1 MNILQKITEFA
12 KIGLIKINALPLDQI
27 SNMSENLQYAAVLKD
42 ASHIKQIKNPSEKIQ
57 LAAVKQNP
65 KLIAKIENPTEA
77 VQEQFM
83 KKTPNSFFSI
93 KNPSEKTLLTAVAY
107 NAENIRHIT
116 FPSEEVQKVALQN
129 AHTEEALMEI
139 ARKPNLRKEIQLDI
153 IWKNPM
159 LITLMPYP
167 NDEVQLNAVLATKTY
182 DDTKTILKSLE
193 RPSDEVQRYILD
205 SEGIDLYAYLKN
217 KTESIELDAV
227 NKYGYTHIN
236 NQSPLSVQEAA
247 IKKNPA
253 NIRFLHDPCEE
264 MQLLAIKSPAQPW
277 KQVIEPIDDSLGYS
291 YAVREI
297 ENSGEYIKFI
307 KNPTELAQRAAL
319 DQDLSNIHHIK
330 RVSENNARYALER
343 AGVPKEI
350 IDKVYSLPAAAK
362 TFIRDSYMGEEN
374 KAELIKNLLRDYG
387 KIESKNL
394 KRKQQVGLPIPFK
407 S

>member
-1 MNILQKITEFA
+1 MNIFQKITEFA

-27 SNMSENLQYAAVLKD
+27 SNMSENLQYVAVLKD

-57 LAAVKQNP
+57 LAAIKKNS

-93 KNPSEKTLLTAVAY
+93 KNPSEKTLLSAVAY
-107 NAENIRHIT
+107 NAENIRYIT
-116 FPSEEVQKVALQN
+116 FPSERVQRVALQH

-139 ARKPNLRKEIQLDI
+139 ARKPNLTIEIQKEII
-153 IWKNPM
+153 SINPL
-159 LITLMPYP
+159 LIPLMS
-167 NDEVQLNAVLATKTY
+167 NDASIQMHAIEEAETKG
-182 DDTKTILKSLE
+182 ILKSVICGIDF
-193 RPSDEVQRYILD
+193 PSVDVQNYVLD
-205 SEGIDLYAYLKN
+205 SANEELYCSLRN
-217 KTESIELDAV
+217 KSEAV
-227 NKYGYTHIN
+227 QIRAINEYGYIHIN
-236 NQSPLSVQEAA
+236 DESSLPVQETA

-253 NIRFLHDPCEE
+253 NIRFLHDPCED
-264 MQLLAIKSPAQPW
+264 MQLLAIKSSAQPW

-362 TFIRDSYMGEEN
+362 AFIRDCSINCEN
-374 KAELIKNLLRDYG
+374 KEELIKQLLQDYG
-387 KIESKNL
+387 KKETKNL
-394 KRKQQVGLPIPFK
+394 TRKQQQTPPF
-407 S
+407 